1 MKTLSEKEFR
11 ALDSYN
17 QQKWLYENILKMT
30 LDDFGDYLD
39 YYYTEREWNQNCE

>member
-11 ALDSYN
+11 NLNSYE
-17 QQKWLYENILKMT
+17 QQKWLYENISKMT

-39 YYYTEREWNQNCE
+39 YYYEEREWNLNCE